1 MDIPQNDE
9 LLFMQLVMQNQQIAQ
24 FALGKTANPV
34 TNKVEINLEM
44 GKIIID
50 TLDMLKTKTKG
61 NLNDKESAFL
71 DSVVADLKM
80 TYLELLSK
88 N

>member
-1 MDIPQNDE
+1 MDNAQTNE

-34 TNKVEINLEM
+34 TNKVEVNLEM
-44 GKIIID
+44 GKMIID

-61 NLNDKESAFL
+61 NLADKESAFL
-71 DSVVADLKM
+71 DSVISDLKM
-80 TYLELLSK
+80 TYLDLLSK